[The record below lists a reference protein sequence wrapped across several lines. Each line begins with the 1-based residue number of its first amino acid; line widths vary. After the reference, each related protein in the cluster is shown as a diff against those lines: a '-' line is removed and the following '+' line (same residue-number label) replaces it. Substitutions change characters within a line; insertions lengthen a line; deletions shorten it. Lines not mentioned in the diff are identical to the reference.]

1 MEIFRSDLGTG
12 NRQQAIL
19 GARRTARALSYPVAY
34 CLLPIA
40 LLAMFK
46 RILIANR
53 GEIAIRIARAC
64 RELDIETVAVYS
76 DADRESLH
84 VKYAD
89 HAYRIGPPPSAQSYL
104 AIDRI
109 IEVCKQS
116 RAEAVHPGYGFLA
129 ENAAFAERCKREGIV
144 FIGPSPQVIDQMGD
158 KVKARQIMKAAGVP
172 VVPGS
177 DGILTSEE
185 AVLKTIESIGYPC
198 MLKAVAGGGGK
209 GLRLVRSRR
218 EVSSAF
224 RAVGSEASSS
234 FGDARLYVEKFI
246 EKPRHVEIQILAD
259 GYGHVIHLY
268 DRECSIQRR
277 HQKVIEESPAPGMD
291 DRTRRRIGRIAIQ
304 GARAVGYVG
313 AGTLEF
319 LLDQEQ
325 NFYFLEMNTRLQV
338 EHAVTERVVGID
350 LVKAQIEV
358 AAGGYLPW
366 RQRHIT
372 QTGHAI
378 ECRIYAEDPERDF
391 MPCPGK
397 IEGLRLPEGL
407 GLRNDCG
414 VYEGAEVPIFY
425 DPMIAKLITWGE
437 NRVEAILRMRR
448 ALREYQVRGIK
459 TNISF
464 NQWILRHPRFM
475 SGNVNT
481 GFIDEEYR
489 AINTEEVLPHKDIAL
504 ASAAIAAL
512 HREQEQ
518 TLGLL
523 AKGAAEQSRWRE
535 QGKRN
540 ALRRE
545 TPTLR
550 RGWSRS

>member
-1 MEIFRSDLGTG
+1 
-12 NRQQAIL
+12 
-19 GARRTARALSYPVAY
+19 
-34 CLLPIA
+34 
-40 LLAMFK
+40 MFK

-53 GEIAIRIARAC
+53 GEIAVRITRAC

-76 DADRESLH
+76 AADRESLH

-89 HAYRIGPPPSAQSYL
+89 YAYPIGPAPSARSYL

-109 IEVCKQS
+109 IEVAKKS
-116 RAEAVHPGYGFLA
+116 GAEAIHPGYGFLA
-129 ENAAFAERCKREGIV
+129 ENAAFAARCKKEGIV

-185 AVLKTIESIGYPC
+185 EVLRTVESIGYPC

-218 EVSSAF
+218 EIASAY
-224 RAVGSEASSS
+224 RAVGSEAASS
-234 FGDARLYVEKFI
+234 FGDSRLYVEKFI
-246 EKPRHVEIQILAD
+246 ERPRHVEIQILAD
-259 GYGHVIHLY
+259 SYGRVIHLY

-277 HQKVIEESPAPGMD
+277 HQKVIEESPAPGLE

-350 LVKAQIEV
+350 LVKAQIEI

-378 ECRIYAEDPERDF
+378 ECRIYAEDAENDF
-391 MPCPGK
+391 MPCPGR

-414 VYEGAEVPIFY
+414 VYEGAEVPIYY

-459 TNISF
+459 TNIAF
-464 NQWILRHPRFM
+464 HQWILRHPRFM
-475 SGNVNT
+475 TGNFST
-481 GFIDEEYR
+481 AFIDEEYR
-489 AINTEEVLPHKDIAL
+489 NMAQEEVYPHKEIAL

-512 HREQEQ
+512 HREQET

-523 AKGAAEQSRWRE
+523 AKGATEPSKWRE
-535 QGKRN
+535 QGKNNTLQNR
-540 ALRRE
+540 ATFRR
-545 TPTLR
+545 TGWR
-550 RGWSRS
+550 RS

>member
-1 MEIFRSDLGTG
+1 
-12 NRQQAIL
+12 
-19 GARRTARALSYPVAY
+19 
-34 CLLPIA
+34 
-40 LLAMFK
+40 MFK
-46 RILIANR
+46 RLLIANR
-53 GEIAIRIARAC
+53 GEIAVRIARAC

-76 DADRESLH
+76 EADRESLH

-89 HAYRIGPPPSAQSYL
+89 YAYAIGPAPSAQSYL
-104 AIDRI
+104 NIERM
-109 IEVCKQS
+109 IEVAKES
-116 RAEAVHPGYGFLA
+116 RADAVHPGYGFLA
-129 ENAAFAERCKREGIV
+129 ENSEFAKRCLTEGIV
-144 FIGPSPQVIDQMGD
+144 FIGPSPEVIDQMGD
-158 KVKARQIMKAAGVP
+158 KVKAREIMKAAGVP

-177 DGILTSEE
+177 DGTLNSEAE
-185 AVLKTIESIGYPC
+185 VLKTLEAIGYPC

-218 EVSSAF
+218 EVSSAY
-224 RAVGSEASSS
+224 RAVGSEAASS
-234 FGDARLYVEKFI
+234 FGDPRLYVEKYI

-259 GYGHVIHLY
+259 KYGRVLHLF

-277 HQKVIEESPAPGMD
+277 HQKVIEESPAPGLE

-304 GARAVGYVG
+304 GARAVRYVG

-319 LLDQEQ
+319 LLDRQQ

-338 EHAVTERVVGID
+338 EHAVTERVIGID
-350 LVKAQIEV
+350 LVKAQIEI

-378 ECRIYAEDPERDF
+378 ECRIYAEDAENDF

-464 NQWILRHPRFM
+464 HQWILRHPRFM
-475 SGNVNT
+475 SGDVNT
-481 GFIDEEYR
+481 GFIDQEYR
-489 AINTEEVLPHKDIAL
+489 STSKEEVFPHKEIAL
-504 ASAAIAAL
+504 ASAAIAAI
-512 HREQEQ
+512 HSEQESR
-518 TLGLL
+518 LGLL
-523 AKGAAEQSRWRE
+523 AKGAAEPSKWRE
-535 QGKRN
+535 RGKRA
-540 ALRRE
+540 ALE
-545 TPTLR
+545 LR
-550 RGWSRS
+550 TGLSSLRGWRRF

>member
-1 MEIFRSDLGTG
+1 
-12 NRQQAIL
+12 
-19 GARRTARALSYPVAY
+19 
-34 CLLPIA
+34 
-40 LLAMFK
+40 MFK
-46 RILIANR
+46 RVLIANR
-53 GEIAIRIARAC
+53 GEIAVRIARAC
-64 RELDIETVAVYS
+64 RELDIETIAVYS
-76 DADRESLH
+76 EADRESLH

-89 HAYRIGPPPSAQSYL
+89 YAYPIGPSPSTQSYL

-109 IEVCKQS
+109 MEVAKKS
-116 RAEAVHPGYGFLA
+116 GAEAVHPGYGFLA
-129 ENAAFAERCKREGIV
+129 ENPEFALRCEKEGLV
-144 FIGPSPQVIDQMGD
+144 FIGPSAQVIEQMGD
-158 KVKARQIMKAAGVP
+158 KVKGREIMKAAGVP
-172 VVPGS
+172 IIPGS
-177 DGILTSEE
+177 DGILNSEE
-185 AVLKTIESIGYPC
+185 EILQTAQVIGYPF

-209 GLRLVRSRR
+209 GLRLVRSTR
-218 EVSSAF
+218 EVSSAY
-224 RAVGSEASSS
+224 RAVRSEAASS
-234 FGDARLYVEKFI
+234 FGDPRLYVEKYI
-246 EKPRHVEIQILAD
+246 EKPRHIEIQILAD
-259 GYGHVIHLY
+259 KYGRVIHLY

-277 HQKVIEESPAPGMD
+277 HQKVIEESPAPGLD
-291 DRTRRRIGRIAIQ
+291 DRTRRRIGRIALQ

-338 EHAVTERVVGID
+338 EHAVTERVIGID

-378 ECRIYAEDPERDF
+378 ECRIYAEDPENDF

-414 VYEGAEVPIFY
+414 VYEGAEVPIYY

-448 ALREYQVRGIK
+448 ALREYQIRGIK

-464 NQWILRHPRFM
+464 HQWILRHPRFM
-475 SGNVNT
+475 SGDFST
-481 GFIDEEYR
+481 GFIDQEYR
-489 AINTEEVLPHKDIAL
+489 FRSRDELYPHKEIAL

-512 HREQEQ
+512 HREHERALQ
-518 TLGLL
+518 LL
-523 AKGAAEQSRWRE
+523 AKGAAEPSKWRE
-535 QGKRN
+535 QGKRRSLRN
-540 ALRRE
+540 AAGFGGQR
-545 TPTLR
+545 
-550 RGWSRS
+550 WKRS

>member
-1 MEIFRSDLGTG
+1 
-12 NRQQAIL
+12 
-19 GARRTARALSYPVAY
+19 
-34 CLLPIA
+34 
-40 LLAMFK
+40 MFK

-53 GEIAIRIARAC
+53 GEIAVRITRAC
-64 RELDIETVAVYS
+64 RELDIETVAIYS
-76 DADRESLH
+76 EADRESLH

-89 HAYRIGPPPSAQSYL
+89 YAYPIGPAPSKESYL
-104 AIDRI
+104 NVEKV
-109 IEVCKQS
+109 IEVAKAS

-129 ENAAFAERCKREGIV
+129 ENSRFAQRCQEEGLI
-144 FIGPSPQVIDQMGD
+144 FIGPSPEVIDQMGD
-158 KVKARQIMKAAGVP
+158 KVKAREIMKAAGVP

-177 DGILTSEE
+177 EGILTSEQE
-185 AVLKTIESIGYPC
+185 VLETMESIGYPC

-209 GLRLVRSRR
+209 GLRLVRSKR
-218 EVSSAF
+218 EVSSAY

-234 FGDARLYVEKFI
+234 FGDPRLYVEKFI
-246 EKPRHVEIQILAD
+246 ERPRHVEIQVLAD
-259 GYGHVIHLY
+259 KYGRVIHLY

-277 HQKVIEESPAPGMD
+277 HQKVIEESPAPGLE

-366 RQRHIT
+366 RQRHIS
-372 QTGHAI
+372 QTGHAV
-378 ECRIYAEDPERDF
+378 ECRIYAEDAESGF

-407 GLRNDCG
+407 GVRNDCG
-414 VYEGAEVPIFY
+414 VYEGAEVSIYY

-437 NRVEAILRMRR
+437 NRVEAMLRMRR

-464 NQWILRHPRFM
+464 HQWILRHPRFM
-475 SGNVNT
+475 AGDFHT
-481 GFIDEEYR
+481 GFIDEEYE
-489 AINTEEVLPHKDIAL
+489 AKQQEEALPHKEIAL
-504 ASAAIAAL
+504 ASAALAAL
-512 HREQEQ
+512 HSEHESSIR
-518 TLGLL
+518 LL
-523 AKGAAEQSRWRE
+523 ARQAAEPSKWRE
-535 QGKRN
+535 QGKTQ
-540 ALRRE
+540 ALRRSGGGAA
-545 TPTLR
+545 R
-550 RGWSRS
+550 AWKRS

>member
-1 MEIFRSDLGTG
+1 
-12 NRQQAIL
+12 
-19 GARRTARALSYPVAY
+19 
-34 CLLPIA
+34 
-40 LLAMFK
+40 MFK

-53 GEIAIRIARAC
+53 GEIAVRITRAC
-64 RELDIETVAVYS
+64 RELDIETIAVYS
-76 DADRESLH
+76 EADRESLH

-89 HAYRIGPPPSAQSYL
+89 YAYPIGPAPSKQSYL
-104 AIDRI
+104 NIDRI
-109 IEVCKQS
+109 IEVAKKS
-116 RAEAVHPGYGFLA
+116 RAEAIHPGYGFLA
-129 ENAAFAERCKREGIV
+129 ENASFATRCMAEGIV
-144 FIGPSPQVIDQMGD
+144 FIGPTPEVIDQMGD
-158 KVKARQIMKAAGVP
+158 KVKAREIMKAAGVP

-177 DGILTSEE
+177 EGILTSEAEVVKTAE
-185 AVLKTIESIGYPC
+185 AIGYPC

-218 EVSSAF
+218 EISSAY
-224 RAVGSEASSS
+224 RAVGSEAASS
-234 FGDARLYVEKFI
+234 FGDPRLYVEKYI
-246 EKPRHVEIQILAD
+246 ERPRHIEIQILAD
-259 GYGHVIHLY
+259 KYGRVLHLY

-277 HQKVIEESPAPGMD
+277 HQKVIEESPAPGLE

-304 GARAVGYVG
+304 GARAVRYVG

-378 ECRIYAEDPERDF
+378 ECRIYAEDPENDF

-414 VYEGAEVPIFY
+414 VYEGAEVPIYY

-448 ALREYQVRGIK
+448 ALREYQIRGIK

-464 NQWILRHPRFM
+464 HQWILRHPRFM
-475 SGNVNT
+475 SGDVNT
-481 GFIDEEYR
+481 GFIDQEYR
-489 AINTEEVLPHKDIAL
+489 STSKDEIFPHKEIAL

-512 HREQEQ
+512 HGEQEN

-523 AKGAAEQSRWRE
+523 AKGAAEQSKWRE
-535 QGKRN
+535 RGKRN
-540 ALRRE
+540 ALRLV
-545 TPTLR
+545 PSFIP
-550 RGWSRS
+550 RGWRRS

>member
-1 MEIFRSDLGTG
+1 
-12 NRQQAIL
+12 
-19 GARRTARALSYPVAY
+19 V
-34 CLLPIA
+34 
-40 LLAMFK
+40 FK

-53 GEIAIRIARAC
+53 GEIAVRIARAC

-76 DADRESLH
+76 EADREALH

-89 HAYRIGPPPSAQSYL
+89 YAFPIGPAPSVQSYL
-104 AIDRI
+104 NIERI
-109 IEVCKQS
+109 IEVAKRS
-116 RAEAVHPGYGFLA
+116 HAEAVHPGYGFLA
-129 ENAAFAERCKREGIV
+129 ENSQFAKRCLAEGIV
-144 FIGPSPQVIDQMGD
+144 FIGPSPEVIDQMGD
-158 KVKARQIMKAAGVP
+158 KVKAREIMKAAGVP

-185 AVLKTIESIGYPC
+185 QVLRTIEAIGYPC

-218 EVSSAF
+218 EVSSAY
-224 RAVGSEASSS
+224 RAVGSEAASS
-234 FGDARLYVEKFI
+234 FGDPRLYVEKYI
-246 EKPRHVEIQILAD
+246 EKPRHIEIQILGD
-259 GYGHVIHLY
+259 NYGRVLHLF

-277 HQKVIEESPAPGMD
+277 HQKVIEESPAPGLD

-304 GARAVGYVG
+304 GARAVRYVG

-350 LVKAQIEV
+350 LVKAQIEI

-378 ECRIYAEDPERDF
+378 ECRIYAEDAENDF

-414 VYEGAEVPIFY
+414 VYEGAEVPIYY

-448 ALREYQVRGIK
+448 ALREYQIRGIK

-464 NQWILRHPRFM
+464 HQWILRHPHFM
-475 SGNVNT
+475 AGKVHT
-481 GFIDEEYR
+481 GFIDQEYHS
-489 AINTEEVLPHKDIAL
+489 TSKEEVFPHKEIAL
-504 ASAAIAAL
+504 ASAAIAAM
-512 HREQEQ
+512 HREQES

-523 AKGAAEQSRWRE
+523 AKGAAEPSKWRE
-535 QGKRN
+535 RGKRN
-540 ALRRE
+540 ALRLQ
-545 TPTLR
+545 PPFQA
-550 RGWSRS
+550 RGWRRS

>member
-1 MEIFRSDLGTG
+1 
-12 NRQQAIL
+12 
-19 GARRTARALSYPVAY
+19 
-34 CLLPIA
+34 
-40 LLAMFK
+40 MFK

-53 GEIAIRIARAC
+53 GEIAVRIARAC

-76 DADRESLH
+76 EADRESLH

-89 HAYRIGPPPSAQSYL
+89 YAYLIGPAPSAQSYL
-104 AIDRI
+104 NIDRI
-109 IEVCKQS
+109 IDVAKKSQ
-116 RAEAVHPGYGFLA
+116 AEAVHPGYGFLA
-129 ENAAFAERCKREGIV
+129 ENSQFANRCLTEGIV
-144 FIGPSPQVIDQMGD
+144 FIGPSPEVIEQMGD
-158 KVKARQIMKAAGVP
+158 KVKAREIMKSAGVP

-177 DGILTSEE
+177 DGILHSETE
-185 AVLKTIESIGYPC
+185 VLKTIEAIGYPC

-218 EVSSAF
+218 EISSAY
-224 RAVGSEASSS
+224 RAVGSEAASS
-234 FGDARLYVEKFI
+234 FGDPRLYVEKYI
-246 EKPRHVEIQILAD
+246 EKPRHVEIQILGD
-259 GYGHVIHLY
+259 KYGRVLHLF

-277 HQKVIEESPAPGMD
+277 HQKVIEESPAPGLE

-350 LVKAQIEV
+350 LVKAQIEI

-378 ECRIYAEDPERDF
+378 ECRIYAEDAENDF

-414 VYEGAEVPIFY
+414 VYEGAEVPIYY

-464 NQWILRHPRFM
+464 HQWILRHPLFM

-481 GFIDEEYR
+481 GFIDQEYR
-489 AINTEEVLPHKDIAL
+489 STSKEEVFPHKEIAL
-504 ASAAIAAL
+504 ASAAIAAM
-512 HREQEQ
+512 HREQES

-523 AKGAAEQSRWRE
+523 AKGAAEPSKWRE
-535 QGKRN
+535 RGKRN
-540 ALRRE
+540 ALRLH
-545 TPTLR
+545 PAFSS
-550 RGWSRS
+550 RGWRRS

>member
-1 MEIFRSDLGTG
+1 
-12 NRQQAIL
+12 
-19 GARRTARALSYPVAY
+19 
-34 CLLPIA
+34 
-40 LLAMFK
+40 MFK

-53 GEIAIRIARAC
+53 GEIAVRVTRAC

-76 DADRESLH
+76 EADRESLH

-89 HAYRIGPPPSAQSYL
+89 YAYPIGPPPSARSYL
-104 AIDRI
+104 AIERI
-109 IEVCKQS
+109 IDVAKKS
-116 RAEAVHPGYGFLA
+116 RSEAVHPGYGFLA
-129 ENAAFAERCKREGIV
+129 ENAEFAQRCREEGII
-144 FIGPSPQVIDQMGD
+144 FIGPSPEVIDRLGD

-177 DGILTSEE
+177 DGILTSEAE
-185 AVLKTIESIGYPC
+185 VLKAAERTGYPF

-209 GLRLVRSRR
+209 GLRLVRSPR
-218 EVSSAF
+218 EVSSAY
-224 RAVGSEASSS
+224 RAVGSEAASS
-234 FGDARLYVEKFI
+234 FGDPRLYVEKYI

-259 GYGHVIHLY
+259 RYGRVIHLY

-277 HQKVIEESPAPGMD
+277 HQKIIEESPAPGLD
-291 DRTRRRIGRIAIQ
+291 DRTRRRLGRIAIQ
-304 GARAVGYVG
+304 GARAAGYVG

-319 LLDQEQ
+319 LLDQEG

-378 ECRIYAEDPERDF
+378 ECRIYAEDAEAGF

-407 GLRNDCG
+407 GIRNDCG
-414 VYEGAEVPIFY
+414 VYEGAEVPIYY
-425 DPMIAKLITWGE
+425 DPMIAKLIVWGE
-437 NRVEAILRMRR
+437 NRVECILRMRR

-464 NQWILRHPRFM
+464 HQWIVRHPRFM
-475 SGNVNT
+475 SGEFST
-481 GFIDEEYR
+481 AFIDEEYDSMSKK
-489 AINTEEVLPHKDIAL
+489 ELYPHKDIAL

-512 HREQEQ
+512 HREQEA

-523 AKGAAEQSRWRE
+523 AKGAAEPSKWRE
-535 QGKRN
+535 QGKKRS
-540 ALRRE
+540 LRP
-545 TPTLR
+545 PTSIPARWR
-550 RGWSRS
+550 RS

>member
-1 MEIFRSDLGTG
+1 
-12 NRQQAIL
+12 
-19 GARRTARALSYPVAY
+19 
-34 CLLPIA
+34 
-40 LLAMFK
+40 MFK

-53 GEIAIRIARAC
+53 GEIAVRITRAC

-76 DADRESLH
+76 EADRESLH

-89 HAYRIGPPPSAQSYL
+89 HAYPIGPAPSAQSYL

-109 IEVCKQS
+109 IGVAKKS
-116 RAEAVHPGYGFLA
+116 RAEAIHPGYGFLA
-129 ENAAFAERCKREGIV
+129 ENAGFAQRCKDEGIV
-144 FIGPSPQVIDQMGD
+144 FIGPSPEVIGQMGD

-177 DGILTSEE
+177 DGILNSEE
-185 AVLKTIESIGYPC
+185 EVLKTAEAVGYPF

-209 GLRLVRSRR
+209 GLRLVRSAR
-218 EVSSAF
+218 EVRSAF
-224 RAVGSEASSS
+224 RAVRSEAASS
-234 FGDARLYVEKFI
+234 FGDPRLYVEKFI
-246 EKPRHVEIQILAD
+246 ERPRHVEIQILAD
-259 GYGHVIHLY
+259 KYGRVIHLY

-277 HQKVIEESPAPGMD
+277 HQKVIEESPAPGLD

-350 LVKAQIEV
+350 LVKAQIEI

-366 RQRHIT
+366 RQRHII

-378 ECRIYAEDPERDF
+378 ECRIYAEDPENDF
-391 MPCPGK
+391 MPYPGR
-397 IEGLRLPEGL
+397 IEGLRLPEGM

-414 VYEGAEVPIFY
+414 VYEGAEVPIYY

-459 TNISF
+459 TNIAF

-475 SGNVNT
+475 SGDFST
-481 GFIDEEYR
+481 SFIDEEYR
-489 AINTEEVLPHKDIAL
+489 STSKEEVYPHKEIAL

-512 HREQEQ
+512 HREHER

-523 AKGAAEQSRWRE
+523 TKKANEPSQWRD
-535 QGKRN
+535 QGKRDS
-540 ALRRE
+540 LRAAG
-545 TPTLR
+545 PR
-550 RGWSRS
+550 RGWGR

>member
-1 MEIFRSDLGTG
+1 
-12 NRQQAIL
+12 
-19 GARRTARALSYPVAY
+19 VA
-34 CLLPIA
+34 
-40 LLAMFK
+40 K
-46 RILIANR
+46 
-53 GEIAIRIARAC
+53 
-64 RELDIETVAVYS
+64 
-76 DADRESLH
+76 
-84 VKYAD
+84 K
-89 HAYRIGPPPSAQSYL
+89 
-104 AIDRI
+104 
-109 IEVCKQS
+109 S
-116 RAEAVHPGYGFLA
+116 RAEAIHPGYGFLA
-129 ENAAFAERCKREGIV
+129 ENAGFAQRCKDEGIV
-144 FIGPSPQVIDQMGD
+144 FIGPSPEIIGQMGD

-177 DGILTSEE
+177 DGILNSEE
-185 AVLKTIESIGYPC
+185 EVLQTAEAVGYPF

-209 GLRLVRSRR
+209 GLRLVRSAR
-218 EVSSAF
+218 EVRSAF
-224 RAVGSEASSS
+224 RAVRSEAASS
-234 FGDARLYVEKFI
+234 FGDPRLYVEKFI
-246 EKPRHVEIQILAD
+246 ERPRHVEIQILAD
-259 GYGHVIHLY
+259 KYGRVIHLY

-277 HQKVIEESPAPGMD
+277 HQKVLEESPAPGLD

-350 LVKAQIEV
+350 LVKAQIEI

-366 RQRHIT
+366 RQRHII

-378 ECRIYAEDPERDF
+378 ECRIYAEDPENDF
-391 MPCPGK
+391 MPYPGR
-397 IEGLRLPEGL
+397 IEGLRLPEGM

-414 VYEGAEVPIFY
+414 VYEGAEVPIYY

-459 TNISF
+459 TNIAF

-475 SGNVNT
+475 SGDFNT
-481 GFIDEEYR
+481 SFIEEEYR
-489 AINTEEVLPHKDIAL
+489 STSNEEVYPHKEIAL

-512 HREQEQ
+512 HREHER

-523 AKGAAEQSRWRE
+523 TKKAHEPSQWRD
-535 QGKRN
+535 QGKKDS
-540 ALRRE
+540 LRAAG
-545 TPTLR
+545 PR
-550 RGWSRS
+550 RGWRR

>member
-1 MEIFRSDLGTG
+1 
-12 NRQQAIL
+12 
-19 GARRTARALSYPVAY
+19 
-34 CLLPIA
+34 
-40 LLAMFK
+40 MFK

-53 GEIAIRIARAC
+53 GEIAVRIARAC
-64 RELDIETVAVYS
+64 RELDIESIAVYS
-76 DADRESLH
+76 EADRESLH

-89 HAYRIGPPPSAQSYL
+89 FAYAIGPAPSVQSYL
-104 AIDRI
+104 VIDRI
-109 IEVCKQS
+109 IEVCKKS
-116 RAEAVHPGYGFLA
+116 GAEAVHPGYGFLA
-129 ENAAFAERCKREGIV
+129 ENARFAQRCKDEGIV
-144 FIGPSPQVIDQMGD
+144 FIGPSPEVIDQMGD

-177 DGILTSEE
+177 DGILTSEQE
-185 AVLKTIESIGYPC
+185 VLETMESIGYPC

-218 EVSSAF
+218 EVSSAY
-224 RAVGSEASSS
+224 RAVGSEAKSS

-246 EKPRHVEIQILAD
+246 VKPRHVEIQVLAD
-259 GYGHVIHLY
+259 SYGRVIHLY

-277 HQKVIEESPAPGMD
+277 HQKVIEESPAPGLE

-319 LLDQEQ
+319 LLDSQQ

-350 LVKAQIEV
+350 LVKAQIEI

-366 RQRHIT
+366 RQRHIN

-391 MPCPGK
+391 MPSPGR

-407 GLRNDCG
+407 GLRNDNG
-414 VYEGAEVPIFY
+414 VYEGAEVPIYY

-448 ALREYQVRGIK
+448 ALREYQIRGIK

-464 NQWILRHPRFM
+464 HQWILRHPRFM
-475 SGNVNT
+475 SGDVNT
-481 GFIDEEYR
+481 GFINEEYNPK
-489 AINTEEVLPHKDIAL
+489 ANEEVYPHKEIAL

-512 HREQEQ
+512 HGEQERA
-518 TLGLL
+518 LSVL
-523 AKGAAEQSRWRE
+523 AKGAAEPSKWR
-535 QGKRN
+535 QQR
-540 ALRRE
+540 ASLRRSAA
-545 TPTLR
+545 PGN
-550 RGWSRS
+550 RGWRR